1 MNSRTLNILMIL
13 VGGSVALYAESGE
26 EQNTYILIGGIFLLM
41 IGLYRL
47 SRGIP
52 SRNEQSE
59 EDTRVEE
66 E

>member
-1 MNSRTLNILMIL
+1 MNSRTLNFLMIL
-13 VGGSVALYAESGE
+13 VGGAVALYAESGE
-26 EQNTYILIGGIFLLM
+26 EQNIYILIGGIFLLM

-52 SRNEQSE
+52 SRNEQSK
-59 EDTRVEE
+59 EDTTAEE

>member
-1 MNSRTLNILMIL
+1 MIL
-13 VGGSVALYAESGE
+13 VGGIIALYAESGE

-52 SRNEQSE
+52 SRNQQSE
-59 EDTRVEE
+59 EDTTIEE

>member
-1 MNSRTLNILMIL
+1 MNSRKLNFLMIL
-13 VGGSVALYAESGE
+13 VGGAVALYAESGE

-52 SRNEQSE
+52 SRNEQSNGDTPVNE
-59 EDTRVEE
+59 E
-66 E
+66 